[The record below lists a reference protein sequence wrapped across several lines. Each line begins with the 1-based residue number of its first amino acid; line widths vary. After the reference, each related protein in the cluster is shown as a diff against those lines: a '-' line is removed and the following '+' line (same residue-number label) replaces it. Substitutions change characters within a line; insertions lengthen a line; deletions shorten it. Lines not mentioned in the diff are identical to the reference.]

1 MKDKQSPA
9 DARSTL
15 KVANRKH
22 LLGLYLIIVSIT
34 GFFAIR
40 FYLFGEA
47 IEAQK
52 CGGLLSG
59 DNGEFEY
66 SPPPTGNK
74 PKSCVWLIQ
83 AYDSS
88 VLRLKLQAFEGKEG
102 STVVLHKQSEPGQI
116 HLHPIV

>member
-1 MKDKQSPA
+1 MKEKQILA
-9 DARSTL
+9 DARGTL

-22 LLGLYLIIVSIT
+22 LLGLYLIILSIT
-34 GFFAIR
+34 GFFSLR
-40 FYLFGEA
+40 FYLSGEV
-47 IEAQK
+47 IEATK

-66 SPPPTGNK
+66 SPPPNGNK

-88 VLRLKLQAFEGKEG
+88 AVHLKLQAFKGKPG
-102 STVVLHKQSEPGQI
+102 STVVLYKQSEPGQI